1 MVRLTLVLASLVSVA
16 CATPFVARTMH
27 VHERRDNVPSGYVED
42 GPAPA
47 DHVLSLRLALAQ
59 NDFGALEN
67 KLYAVSTPGNAEYGQ
82 HLSKEEVEALVAPSS
97 DSLSAVKSWLSSHNV
112 SSGPIS
118 PAGNWLGINVTVK
131 QANTLFDADYTTFTH
146 QSTGAQT
153 VRTLSYSIPA
163 DLKNHLNL
171 VHPTVAFPVKSF
183 GAPTLKRSRS
193 GSRKRTATSVAPASC
208 ANVFTP
214 ACSQKLYGIPTA
226 PATQSSNRLAVSGF
240 FNLWASLADLK
251 SFLKALRP
259 DIPDTTTFSVELIDG
274 GQNNQDEP
282 GGEANLDTQYA
293 VGIAT
298 NVPVEFI
305 SVGEDNSD
313 GIDGALDIIN
323 HLLGKAHPPNVL
335 TTSYTLDER
344 DVPFPLAQEICNA
357 YAQLGARG
365 TSILFSSGDG
375 GVSGGDFDDTQ
386 NCTTFVPTLPSTCPF
401 VTSVGGTIGV
411 NPETAVDF
419 SSGGFSNYFS
429 IPSFQAAD
437 VASFLKKLGNTHS
450 GMFNRSG
457 RAFPDLAAASVNFE
471 IVLGGE
477 FITVNGTSCSTPLT
491 ASMFSLIN
499 DQLVAAGRRPLG
511 FLNPLIY
518 ANEHA
523 FTDITSGNNPG
534 CGTNGFTAGAGWD
547 PVSELS
553 QNELDLVMRTENVM
567 DSNRSRV

>member
-47 DHVLSLRLALAQ
+47 DHVLSLRLALVQ
-59 NDFGALEN
+59 NDFSALEN

-97 DSLSAVKSWLSSHNV
+97 DSLSAVKSWLSSHNIA
-112 SSGPIS
+112 SDSIS

-131 QANTLFDADYTTFTH
+131 QANTLLDADYTTFTH

-163 DLKNHLNL
+163 DLKSHLNL
-171 VHPTVAFPVKSF
+171 VHPTVAFPIKPF
-183 GAPTLKRSRS
+183 GAPKFKKS
-193 GSRKRTATSVAPASC
+193 GSRNLTASAAPASC

-214 ACSQKLYGIPTA
+214 TCSQELYGIPAA
-226 PATQSSNRLAVSGF
+226 PATQSTNRLAVSGF
-240 FNLWASLADLK
+240 IDQWANLADLK
-251 SFLKALRP
+251 SFLQALRP
-259 DIPDTTTFSVELIDG
+259 DIPDATVFTVELIDG

-282 GGEANLDTQYA
+282 GIEANLDTQYT

-298 NVPVEFI
+298 KVPIEFV

-313 GIDGALDIIN
+313 GIDGFLDIIN
-323 HLLGKAHPPNVL
+323 QLLSEADTPNVL
-335 TTSYTLDER
+335 TTSYSFNEPDL
-344 DVPFPLAQEICNA
+344 PFSIANELCNA

-375 GVSGGDFDDTQ
+375 GVSGGQ
-386 NCTTFVPTLPSTCPF
+386 SQSCTTFVPTFPSTCPF
-401 VTSVGGTIGV
+401 VTSVGGTTGV

-419 SSGGFSNYFS
+419 SSGGFSNLFA
-429 IPSFQAAD
+429 IPSYQAAD
-437 VASFLKKLGNTHS
+437 VSAFLTKLGNTNS
-450 GMFNRSG
+450 GKFNRTG

-471 IVLGGE
+471 IAFGGE
-477 FITVNGTSCSTPLT
+477 FGTVDGTSCSTPLT
-491 ASMFSLIN
+491 ASLISLLD
-499 DQLVAAGRRPLG
+499 DQLTAAGKSPLG

-518 ANEHA
+518 ANKQA
-523 FTDITSGNNPG
+523 FTDITSGDNPG
-534 CGTNGFTAGAGWD
+534 CNTNGFTAGAGWD
-547 PVSELS
+547 PVTGVGSPIFSALKTVAG
-553 QNELDLVMRTENVM
+553 L
-567 DSNRSRV
+567 